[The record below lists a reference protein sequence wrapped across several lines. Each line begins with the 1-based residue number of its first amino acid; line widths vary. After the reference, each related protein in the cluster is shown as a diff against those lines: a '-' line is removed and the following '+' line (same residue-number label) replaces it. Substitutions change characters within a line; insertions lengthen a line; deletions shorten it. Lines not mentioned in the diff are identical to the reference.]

1 MGNETN
7 HAVDSKF
14 AVAEDT
20 TRILTAC
27 KVTDGSAGAFVKH
40 TNENLALEA
49 LSGFTIRGWNNL
61 DIKDLKLTDR
71 HQSGTDGHELSMIKA
86 GEVSEIGN
94 LGNWLYGDHGADKD
108 YFNSPLQHVDPSGIV
123 DVYRIPKFTY
133 YLWQAICGKKLM
145 VFIQPSYW
153 RPQYVGLK
161 EDISVN
167 SNCDK
172 VELMVNGVSKGFQS
186 PDQSNLNC
194 VTFNNI
200 LIEKGIISAV
210 GTKGG
215 KTIQTEVVMA
225 GEPAKIVVTGSQNK
239 VKADRGSVVIITADI
254 VDSRGIHVQGA
265 NNSIKWTLTGPATLV
280 GPSVYESDINK
291 HHEID
296 GVWYMEMPVSNVIR
310 STGKPGKI
318 NVSVSSSGLASG
330 TFDIEAEEL
339 ESDNS
344 VIVEPV
350 LQDEGRIGVSKILL
364 KVNRLDDVPREIK
377 MNYDELNLGSS
388 DKHGYIKIIKDYI
401 FKNNPSLDTATI
413 EFRTLGDL
421 FSSQLLNSG
430 GHLNANDFNFNIDHY
445 NNCRLINS
453 YINSTKLPPLFKEGL
468 KRYYSD
474 AIIKKGSEKNA
485 GEEMNWLNWI
495 PSGGTVVIYQD
506 EKANVNLKGAI
517 LSKNSGLADIIA
529 VVYPKFTNFSQEA
542 KERALIFISKMNPY
556 LHSASISDQ
565 NRAGDNIRQNNISYD
580 AEKGQPILIPLL
592 KFISE

>member
-1 MGNETN
+1 
-7 HAVDSKF
+7 
-14 AVAEDT
+14 VAEDT

-133 YLWQAICGKKLM
+133 YLWQAICGKNLM

-172 VELMVNGVSKGFQS
+172 VELKVNGVSKGFQS

-529 VVYPKFTNFSQEA
+529 VVYPKFANFSQEA

-556 LHSASISDQ
+556 IHSASISDQ